1 MKLIEN
7 CRIIEKSNK
16 GIIIEI
22 DSEENNDLLIDLT
35 NKFFIT
41 RFSQRRV
48 ENKVGHGY
56 VIGNLF
62 TTLMIHHG
70 CKMEFERV
78 KKLQFLS
85 ARYVFYRLLNFSN
98 HFKYNYW
105 YYCSYKKF
113 YGCEFPNGEEFYCFI
128 CQIHIKYGNPDKIEK
143 MRKLS
148 ETINLYLRSK
158 NALNLNQLFAIFG
171 LFITDQHGEV

>member
-41 RFSQRRV
+41 TFSQRRV

-85 ARYVFYRLLNFSN
+85 AKFIFY
-98 HFKYNYW
+98 
-105 YYCSYKKF
+105 
-113 YGCEFPNGEEFYCFI
+113 
-128 CQIHIKYGNPDKIEK
+128 
-143 MRKLS
+143 
-148 ETINLYLRSK
+148 
-158 NALNLNQLFAIFG
+158 
-171 LFITDQHGEV
+171 